1 MVAMKAIV
9 YLRVSTEEQGKSG
22 LGLEAQRQKALAY
35 CQLHDHEVVEVVED
49 AGASGK
55 SLNRPGMQR
64 VLDAVGQGAVE
75 VVVVAKLDRATRSV
89 RDLGEL
95 LERFNRSKVALASV
109 SEHLDTST
117 AAGRMVVGMLGVIAQ
132 WERET
137 IVERI
142 TDAMAVKRRR
152 GERVSRYAPAGL
164 RFNGDRLVE
173 DAAAMAA
180 LDKARAMQA
189 EGWSLREIAAALNT
203 AGHRT
208 QAGKPHH
215 AMSVKRLL
223 SAAISADRASARD
236 AA

>member
-1 MVAMKAIV
+1 MKAIV
-9 YLRVSTEEQGKSG
+9 YVRVSTEEQGKSG

-55 SLNRPGMQR
+55 SLNRAGMQR
-64 VLDAVGQGAVE
+64 VLQAVDRGDVE

-152 GERVSRYAPAGL
+152 GERVSRYAPAGWC
-164 RFNGDRLVE
+164 FKGDRLVE
-173 DAAAMAA
+173 DSAARDA
-180 LDKARAMQA
+180 LQQARSMQA
-189 EGWSLREIAAALNT
+189 TGYSLREIAAALND

-208 QAGKPHH
+208 QAGRPHH
-215 AMSVKRLL
+215 AMSAKRLL
-223 SAAISADRASARD
+223 DGSRTAA
-236 AA
+236 

>member
-1 MVAMKAIV
+1 MKAIV
-9 YLRVSTEEQGKSG
+9 YVRVSTEEQGKSG

-55 SLNRPGMQR
+55 SLDRPGMAR
-64 VLDAVGQGAVE
+64 VLQAVEHGLVE

-95 LERFNRSKVALASV
+95 LERFGRSKVALASV

-152 GERVSRYAPAGL
+152 GERVSRFAPTGWK
-164 RFNGDRLVE
+164 FDGDRVVE
-173 DAAAMAA
+173 DASGQAA
-180 LDKARAMQA
+180 LALACEKRAS
-189 EGWSLREIAAALNT
+189 GHSLRDIAAVLND

-208 QAGKPHH
+208 QAGRRHH
-215 AMSVKRLL
+215 AMSVKRML
-223 SAAISADRASARD
+223 AAGKV

>member
-1 MVAMKAIV
+1 MKAIV
-9 YLRVSTEEQGKSG
+9 YVRVSTEEQGKSG

-55 SLNRPGMQR
+55 SLDRPGMAR
-64 VLDAVGQGAVE
+64 VLQAVDRREVE

-142 TDAMAVKRRR
+142 TDAMGVKRRR
-152 GERVSRYAPAGL
+152 GERVSRFAPAGWK
-164 RFNGDRLVE
+164 FDGDRLVE
-173 DAAAMAA
+173 DTVVRDA
-180 LDKARAMQA
+180 LRQAQSMQA
-189 EGWSLREIAAALNT
+189 AGHSLREIAVALN
-203 AGHRT
+203 ASGHRT
-208 QAGKPHH
+208 QLGRAHH

-223 SAAISADRASARD
+223 DGGKSLVAA
-236 AA
+236 

>member
-1 MVAMKAIV
+1 MKAIV
-9 YLRVSTEEQGKSG
+9 YVRVSTEEQGKSG

-35 CQLHDHEVVEVVED
+35 CQLHDYEVVDVVED

-55 SLNRPGMQR
+55 SLDRPGMAR
-64 VLDAVGQGAVE
+64 VLQAVERREVE

-89 RDLGEL
+89 RDLGEV

-142 TDAMAVKRRR
+142 TDAMGVKRRR
-152 GERVSRYAPAGL
+152 GERVSRFAPAGWK
-164 RFNGDRLVE
+164 FDGDRLVE
-173 DAAAMAA
+173 DTAAQQLAQSM
-180 LDKARAMQA
+180 KAD
-189 EGWSLREIAAALNT
+189 GHSLRDIAAALNA

-208 QAGKPHH
+208 QLGRPHH
-215 AMSVKRLL
+215 AMSVKRLTDAL
-223 SAAISADRASARD
+223 VVEVAA
-236 AA
+236 

>member
-1 MVAMKAIV
+1 MKAIV
-9 YLRVSTEEQGKSG
+9 YIRVSTEEQGKSG

-35 CQLHDHEVVEVVED
+35 CQLHDHEVVAVVED

-64 VLDAVGQGAVE
+64 VLQAVDHGEVE

-152 GERVSRYAPAGL
+152 GERVSRFAPAGW
-164 RFNGDRLVE
+164 RFDGDRLVE
-173 DAAAMAA
+173 DAVVRDA
-180 LDKARAMQA
+180 LRQATTMQA
-189 EGWSLREIAAALNT
+189 EGHSLREIATALN
-203 AGHRT
+203 ASGYRT

-215 AMSVKRLL
+215 PMSVKRLL
-223 SAAISADRASARD
+223 DAGRREAA
-236 AA
+236 

>member
-1 MVAMKAIV
+1 MKAIV
-9 YLRVSTEEQGKSG
+9 YVRVSTEEQGKSG

-35 CQLHDHEVVEVVED
+35 CQLHDHEVVEVVVD

-55 SLNRPGMQR
+55 SLDRPGMAR
-64 VLDAVGQGAVE
+64 VLQAVERREVE
-75 VVVVAKLDRATRSV
+75 VVVVAKLDRATRSTK
-89 RDLGEL
+89 DLGEL

-117 AAGRMVVGMLGVIAQ
+117 AAGRMIVGLLGVIAQ

-142 TDAMAVKRRR
+142 TDAMGVKRRR
-152 GERVSRYAPAGL
+152 GERVSRFAPAGW
-164 RFNGDRLVE
+164 RFDGDRLVE
-173 DAAAMAA
+173 DTIVRDA
-180 LDKARAMQA
+180 LRQAQSMQGA
-189 EGWSLREIAAALNT
+189 GHSLREIAVALNA

-208 QAGKPHH
+208 QLGKAHH

-223 SAAISADRASARD
+223 DGGKSLVAA
-236 AA
+236 

>member
-1 MVAMKAIV
+1 MRAIV
-9 YLRVSTEEQGKSG
+9 YVRVSTEEQGKSG

-55 SLNRPGMQR
+55 SLDRPGMAR
-64 VLDAVGQGAVE
+64 VLQAVDRREVE

-142 TDAMAVKRRR
+142 TDAMSVKRRR
-152 GERVSRYAPAGL
+152 GERVSRYAPTGW
-164 RFNGDRLVE
+164 RFDGDRVVE
-173 DAAAMAA
+173 DAAAVSV
-180 LDKARAMQA
+180 LRTARTMQA
-189 EGWSLREIAAALNT
+189 EGHSLREIAATLNA

-208 QAGKPHH
+208 QAGRPHH
-215 AMSVKRLL
+215 AMSVKRML
-223 SAAISADRASARD
+223 D
-236 AA
+236 AAAVEVAA

>member
-1 MVAMKAIV
+1 MKAVV
-9 YLRVSTEEQGKSG
+9 YVRVSTEEQGKSG

-64 VLDAVGQGAVE
+64 VLQAVEQGRVE

-95 LERFNRSKVALASV
+95 LERFNRAKVALASV

-152 GERVSRYAPAGL
+152 GERVSRYAPAGW
-164 RFNGDRLVE
+164 RFNDGQLEIDYAGRTVVQR
-173 DAAAMAA
+173 
-180 LDKARAMQA
+180 ARAMQA
-189 EGWSLREIAAALNT
+189 AGHSLREIAAALNADGFT
-203 AGHRT
+203 T
-208 QAGKPHH
+208 QAGRPHH

-223 SAAISADRASARD
+223 D
-236 AA
+236 AAAVEVAA

>member
-1 MVAMKAIV
+1 MKAIV
-9 YLRVSTEEQGKSG
+9 YVRVSTEEQGKSG

-55 SLNRPGMQR
+55 SLDRPGMVR
-64 VLDAVGQGAVE
+64 VLQAVDRREVE

-142 TDAMAVKRRR
+142 TDAMGVKRRR
-152 GERVSRYAPAGL
+152 GERVSRYAPTGW
-164 RFNGDRLVE
+164 RFDGDRVVE
-173 DAAAMAA
+173 DAEAMSVLRNA
-180 LDKARAMQA
+180 KAMQA
-189 EGWSLREIAAALNT
+189 AGHSLREIAATLN
-203 AGHRT
+203 AGGHRT

-223 SAAISADRASARD
+223 DAVPVEVAA
-236 AA
+236 